1 MSAKTLTMINEA
13 AAEDNIR
20 PMTRIVKLGAT
31 AMIPPTTKMTKVHN
45 NTGRAGYRFVNLTSI
60 GPHIARLMH
69 KV

>member
-31 AMIPPTTKMTKVHN
+31 AMIPLPTTKMTKVHN
-45 NTGRAGYRFVNLTSI
+45 TGRQDIDLLI
-60 GPHIARLMH
+60 
-69 KV
+69 